1 MLRAFAEAAAY
12 LGRDDYRAIAEANA
26 EFILSTLWDG
36 QRLLHSFKDGRAR
49 FNGYLDDYANFAD
62 GLFALYQLTF
72 DNKWLDTAIRITDR
86 MIEQFW
92 DNGGGFY
99 FTGTDHEALLTRTK
113 DLFDNATPSGNSVAA
128 DVLLKIA
135 AICDRSDY
143 RKKAEETF
151 ATSAG
156 LIRQYASGFGRMLAA
171 LDFYIGPTKEVAIAG
186 DPRLFVDS
194 LRKRYLP
201 RVVVAAG
208 SAEHIALLRDRPQ
221 LNGQPTA
228 YVCENFTCL
237 QPLTDVSAFDNV
249 VAGFSPHS
257 A

>member
-113 DLFDNATPSGNSVAA
+113 DLFDNATPAGNSVAA

-151 ATSAG
+151 ATAAG

-221 LNGQPTA
+221 LNCQPTA

-237 QPLTDVSAFDNV
+237 QPLTDVSAFDKV